1 MNQKRIRPLVGAI
14 LMSIL
19 TNPAAGMAAYDPPSK
34 VEPNPAMIAAGS
46 RSAIDTPRNRI
57 VKDKAD
63 FAMLWLEHTAHEN
76 PAPVP
81 PDVDFSESTVA
92 AVFAGNQPTGGYS
105 LTLTGLDKTPGGW
118 VVRLSLVTPGPDC
131 MTTQVITQPWAMV
144 RVPGHDQPINIQVS
158 PTQSSCGP

>member
-1 MNQKRIRPLVGAI
+1 MNHKRFRPLIGAV
-14 LMSIL
+14 LMSVFGQPG
-19 TNPAAGMAAYDPPSK
+19 TVVAAYDPLTK
-34 VEPNPAMIAAGS
+34 EEPNPALIAAGS
-46 RSAIDTPRNRI
+46 RSAIETPRNRI

-63 FAMLWLEHTAHEN
+63 FTMLWLEHTAHEA
-76 PAPVP
+76 PTPVP

-118 VVRLSLVTPGPDC
+118 EVRLSLVTPGPDC

-144 RVPGHDQPINIQVS
+144 RVPGHDQAINIHIS
-158 PTQSSCGP
+158 PTRSSCKP